1 MNGLPNVE
9 ESYGV
14 ELIRKSIH
22 LCSLSIP
29 IIYYFISKPTA
40 LTILIPLTALFGLS
54 DLARLLFPAARR
66 LYNQYF
72 GFLLRDHE
80 QNEHAKRLNGAT
92 YVLLSATLCV
102 LIFPKVIVVTAFTIL
117 IISDTSAA
125 LIGRKFGKRPFL
137 KKTLE
142 GSTAFFITALIV
154 VAVAPKIGNFAAE
167 YLIGFVAA
175 FLGAIVE
182 AVSNNEIDDNL
193 SIPIS
198 VGTAMWLMYVVFL
211 PAVNVSA
218 MDKLG

>member
-29 IIYYFISKPTA
+29 IVYYFISRPTA
-40 LTILIPLTALFGLS
+40 LTILVPLTALFALS
-54 DLARLLFPAARR
+54 DIARLLHPATGR

-72 GFLLRDHE
+72 GFLLRGHE
-80 QNEHAKRLNGAT
+80 QNEHGKRLNGAT

-142 GSTAFFITALIV
+142 GSTAFFVTALIV
-154 VAVAPKIGNFAAE
+154 VAVAPKIGNFAGE
-167 YLIGFVAA
+167 YLIGAAAA

-198 VGTAMWLMYVVFL
+198 VGTAMWLMYFVFL
-211 PAVNVSA
+211 PAVNVFA
-218 MDKLG
+218 LDKIG